1 MKSGLHIVLVAIA
14 TFVIAACSPSEPTPD
29 AGVSDAGA
37 DDAGQNQEPL
47 EWSDCTGEAEL
58 NFVSTENLQDLFGD
72 LENGAVDV
80 IGQNGVAGTAL
91 RFNFRFSD
99 ADQPGIGG
107 DNTLVFSIL
116 AGADAAASATVIE
129 DNSNSSLV
137 FSLAAVTEVGDTL
150 GLDKPQLIL
159 RSAELTYE
167 SDVLAD
173 QEPISGTYTI
183 VLEARYYARNATI
196 TYEGSFSTLQDFS
209 DGERR
214 RCTDAVDNDD
224 DDDGESVLPSIG
236 LLDVR
241 DSTGVALELDWFT
254 TAIDQNGDFAIVGFG
269 EGETTIQFNVNDAEF
284 GVSEESA
291 AIINFNGC
299 GHLVT
304 AQTVNILP
312 NASGDINI
320 GPTTAEFSWTLDGSG
335 EGVAPQLRRTPA
347 PQPSGFALCLKAKV
361 PSKSVRSTFLRLAP
375 MGPKGLK
382 VAL

>member
-209 DGERR
+209 DGE
-214 RCTDAVDNDD
+214 
-224 DDDGESVLPSIG
+224 L
-236 LLDVR
+236 
-241 DSTGVALELDWFT
+241 
-254 TAIDQNGDFAIVGFG
+254 G